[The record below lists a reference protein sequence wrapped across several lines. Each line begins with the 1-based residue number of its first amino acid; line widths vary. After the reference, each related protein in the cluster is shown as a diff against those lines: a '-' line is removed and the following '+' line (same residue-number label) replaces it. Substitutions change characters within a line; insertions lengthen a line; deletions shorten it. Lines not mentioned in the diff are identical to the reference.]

1 MVKKINVMLG
11 NIDMRKGLSIL
22 AKLDVEEIFGVEKF
36 LKTKILKKLN
46 IKYYETR
53 Y

>member
-1 MVKKINVMLG
+1 MLE
-11 NIDMRKGLSIL
+11 NIDISIS
-22 AKLDVEEIFGVEKF
+22 AKLDVEEIFGSRKF